1 MTMISPLQNIHSKG
15 SFGNFENKTENELL
29 KISELK
35 NLLIVQIVQYKNSSI
50 KINDIKLSNL
60 QFVNEAQKV
69 VANENLRILWNSPN
83 YWLVVSKKKE
93 LFSEILKN
101 FNDSDFAVTDLS
113 HSKAII
119 EIEGPN
125 VKEVL
130 KKGCPFNFNIF
141 SKNMCINSSY
151 NGISFLVDMV
161 EDDPEK
167 ARIFSLRSFGESM
180 YHSITDAS
188 LESVSYTHL
197 TLPTTPYV

>member
-1 MTMISPLQNIHSKG
+1 MTMISPLQNIHSEG
-15 SFGNFENKTENELL
+15 SYGNFENKTENELL

-50 KINDIKLSNL
+50 KINDIKLNNL

-83 YWLVVSKKKE
+83 NWLVVSNKKE
-93 LFSEILKN
+93 LFNEILKN

-113 HSKAII
+113 HSKVII

-188 LESVSYTHL
+188 LEYG
-197 TLPTTPYV
+197 YKCI

>member
-1 MTMISPLQNIHSKG
+1 MTMISPLQNIHSEG
-15 SFGNFENKTENELL
+15 SYGNFENKTENELL

-35 NLLIVQIVQYKNSSI
+35 NLLIIQIVQYKNSSI
-50 KINDIKLSNL
+50 KINDIKLNNL

-83 YWLVVSKKKE
+83 NWLIVSNKKE
-93 LFSEILKN
+93 FLSEILKN
-101 FNDSDFAVTDLS
+101 FKESDFAVTDLS

-188 LESVSYTHL
+188 LEYG
-197 TLPTTPYV
+197 YKCI

>member
-1 MTMISPLQNIHSKG
+1 MTMISPLQNIHSEG
-15 SFGNFENKTENELL
+15 SYGNFENKTENELL

-50 KINDIKLSNL
+50 KINDIKLNNL

-83 YWLVVSKKKE
+83 NWLAVSKKKE

-101 FNDSDFAVTDLS
+101 FSDSDFAVTDLS

-180 YHSITDAS
+180 YHTITDAS
-188 LESVSYTHL
+188 LEYG
-197 TLPTTPYV
+197 YKCI

>member
-1 MTMISPLQNIHSKG
+1 MKMISPLQNIHSAG
-15 SFGNFENKTENELL
+15 SYGNFENKTEDELL

-50 KINDIKLSNL
+50 KINDIKLNNL

-83 YWLVVSKKKE
+83 NWLVVSNKKE

-101 FNDSDFAVTDLS
+101 FNESDFAVTDLS
-113 HSKAII
+113 HSKSIV

-130 KKGCPFNFNIF
+130 KKGCPFNFNIL

-188 LESVSYTHL
+188 LEYG
-197 TLPTTPYV
+197 YKCI

>member
-1 MTMISPLQNIHSKG
+1 MTMISPLQNIHSEG
-15 SFGNFENKTENELL
+15 SYGNFENKTENELL

-50 KINDIKLSNL
+50 KINDIKLNNL

-83 YWLVVSKKKE
+83 NWLVVSKKKE

-101 FNDSDFAVTDLS
+101 FNDIDFAVTDLS

-141 SKNMCINSSY
+141 TKNMCINSSY

-188 LESVSYTHL
+188 LEYG
-197 TLPTTPYV
+197 YKCI

>member
-1 MTMISPLQNIHSKG
+1 MTMISPLQNIHSEG
-15 SFGNFENKTENELL
+15 SYGNFENKTENELL

-50 KINDIKLSNL
+50 KINDIKLNNL

-83 YWLVVSKKKE
+83 NWLVVSKKKE

-130 KKGCPFNFNIF
+130 KKGCPFNFNVF

-151 NGISFLVDMV
+151 NGISFLVDMI
-161 EDDPEK
+161 EDNPEK
-167 ARIFSLRSFGESM
+167 ARIFSLRSFGESL

-188 LESVSYTHL
+188 LEYG
-197 TLPTTPYV
+197 YKCI